1 MNSKAAIKDYPEQQE
16 IIWIDFQSSR
26 SNELRDRHPA
36 VVLSTVGFSKITNQV
51 AVSLITHA
59 TSNRLKDMFV
69 PVANNPQI
77 EGYVNPLQFH
87 TFSLKG
93 RDITTTGTFLDDYA
107 FAKVLRIHKQILNI

>member
-1 MNSKAAIKDYPEQQE
+1 
-16 IIWIDFQSSR
+16 
-26 SNELRDRHPA
+26 
-36 VVLSTVGFSKITNQV
+36 
-51 AVSLITHA
+51 
-59 TSNRLKDMFV
+59 MFV